1 MASRWYATR
10 ARRRHAVRLLREV
23 PVPATPFHGVYENG
37 GSERVAKGTILTSVG
52 ARWYCRLEVPIAHGS
67 PALLTIE
74 REGAGEGLA
83 PDEATVVVP
92 PGEADALL
100 ALLKGIID
108 QARAD
113 GVLDQGNAAR

>member
-10 ARRRHAVRLLREV
+10 TRRRHAARLLREV

-37 GSERVAKGTILTSVG
+37 GSERVSKGAILTAVG
-52 ARWYCRLEVPIAHGS
+52 TRWYCKLEVPIAHGS

-83 PDEATVVVP
+83 PGEATVVVP
-92 PGEADALL
+92 PGEADTLL
-100 ALLKGIID
+100 ALLKGIIE

-113 GVLDQGNAAR
+113 GVLDESNAPR